1 MFEVTN
7 AMTTQTIG
15 IHIDRAATLV
25 QSAEEDADA
34 GIVSDSVMTS
44 ERELNREVDIMDWN
58 DGQFRVGGFVNGHY
72 WRLSAFCLSS

>member
-1 MFEVTN
+1 MFDETH
-7 AMTTQTIG
+7 ARIAQTMRM
-15 IHIDRAATLV
+15 HIDRAATRV
-25 QSAEEDADA
+25 QSAEEDAEA

-58 DGQFRVGGFVNGHY
+58 DRQFRGGGFVNEHY

>member
-1 MFEVTN
+1 MFDETH
-7 AMTTQTIG
+7 ARIAQTIRM
-15 IHIDRAATLV
+15 HIDRAATHV
-25 QSAEEDADA
+25 RSAEYDAEA